1 MIEPLGGLAR
11 RATYVDSV
19 LQGDKNV
26 VVLDAGDV
34 FGNSGLQGQIKAE
47 TTVEAMGMMSYNIL
61 NLCDH
66 EFNYGVEFLL
76 DNTEQFNVPTISANV
91 VYEDTG
97 SSITAPHKIVEFDK
111 FKVGFIGI
119 VSTEYEEAIL
129 ESNEIN
135 ERRIMLLDEKAALQE
150 EIDEIDDEV
159 DIIIVLAHVGMEN
172 ATSIAEEIE
181 GIDVII
187 CGHGDEITE
196 EPSLINGVYV
206 VKAAY
211 YGMEVGNLVLTLA
224 NNRIISI
231 EGSIVTLDDSISEDE
246 ELLLLMDT
254 YHDRI
259 EEHKDELLDIEQK
272 DPDEGWYYTGYA
284 ICESCHQSQTEHW
297 GSTDHAKAFTSLT
310 KQSQDYNPECIPCHT
325 TGFGYTRGFIM
336 PDLTSETEGIQ
347 CEMCHGAGGEHSETQ
362 NVPYGGTTQ
371 STCTQ
376 CHTAGRSPKFDYSAY
391 YLRIK
396 H

>member
-1 MIEPLGGLAR
+1 
-11 RATYVDSV
+11 
-19 LQGDKNV
+19 

-135 ERRIMLLDEKAALQE
+135 ERRIMLLDEKAALQD

-297 GSTDHAKAFTSLT
+297 GSTDHAKAFTSLKVAT
-310 KQSQDYNPECIPCHT
+310 RAKQSIGVVLIMQKLLLLLQNKARIITLSVSLATRPGLDTQEDLLCQILLQKRKAFNVRCATVLVESILKHKTFLMEVLLNQRAHNATRQVGVQSSITPHT
-325 TGFGYTRGFIM
+325 T
-336 PDLTSETEGIQ
+336 SE
-347 CEMCHGAGGEHSETQ
+347 
-362 NVPYGGTTQ
+362 
-371 STCTQ
+371 
-376 CHTAGRSPKFDYSAY
+376 
-391 YLRIK
+391 
-396 H
+396 